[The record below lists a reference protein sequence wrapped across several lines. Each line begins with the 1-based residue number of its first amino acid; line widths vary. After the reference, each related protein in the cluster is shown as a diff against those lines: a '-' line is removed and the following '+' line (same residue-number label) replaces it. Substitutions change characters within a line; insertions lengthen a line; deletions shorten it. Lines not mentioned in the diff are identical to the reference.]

1 MKINIKIVATPLIIA
16 ERLLAVDLNS
26 GFKYPAY
33 NADNTPTVIIATAT
47 IFIIK
52 TLHGKLLLKFIC
64 ATFLVLGITMLS
76 LIEVIPPFE
85 KL

>member
-1 MKINIKIVATPLIIA
+1 MVANPLIIA

-33 NADNTPTVIIATAT
+33 NADKTPIVIIATAT
-47 IFIIK
+47 MFIIK
-52 TLHGKLLLKFIC
+52 TFQGKSLLKLIS
-64 ATFLVLGITMLS
+64 AIFLVLGMTMLS